1 MAGLNPS
8 FCAVGLHMD
17 WPGKEVVNGG
27 SAGRGGRLGVT
38 PHPPLHELHP
48 QETADKVPA
57 RGMISIGA
65 PFKLQIPHLDPVVV
79 QSLSHV

>member
-1 MAGLNPS
+1 M
-8 FCAVGLHMD
+8 
-17 WPGKEVVNGG
+17 
-27 SAGRGGRLGVT
+27 T